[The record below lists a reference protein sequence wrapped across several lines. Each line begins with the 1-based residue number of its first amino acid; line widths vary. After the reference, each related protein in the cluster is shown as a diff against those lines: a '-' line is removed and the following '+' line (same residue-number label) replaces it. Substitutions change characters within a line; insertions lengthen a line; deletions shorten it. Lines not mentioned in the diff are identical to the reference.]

1 MADSF
6 ETCRDYRAT
15 IPLSL
20 LKISELCDILS
31 RLYESLNE
39 KNRMCDVDKTHMKHG
54 RRQQHVHLQYMTY
67 CQQDLHETW
76 LKTATHTVDKTHMKH
91 GRRQHILSTRPTQSM
106 VEDIHDI

>member
-54 RRQQHVHLQYMTY
+54 RRQQHVHLQLIR
-67 CQQDLHETW
+67 D
-76 LKTATHTVDKTHMKH
+76 
-91 GRRQHILSTRPTQSM
+91 ILSTRLARNM
-106 VEDIHDI
+106 VEDSNTYC